1 MDGSVVEGISTSL
14 QTCPPDPQAFMP
26 LGDLPN
32 SPSFS
37 HLHVNDLGLT
47 PPPGSPLQQPTDV
60 LQKFPQGENHGSSDG
75 NPMRSK
81 DGLVIQDGLDQSKG
95 IVHDGLGQKQ
105 GHSFATG
112 DTDGSG
118 HVNEKS
124 STASDIPFSIA
135 EASAIATQ
143 DISSEADHN
152 AIDVNTEFYDNLF
165 DSDSVLREL
174 DAVFASRKR
183 SGEDAFPGEFDF
195 WAQPVKKQSVSPTT
209 NEQCTTPDETPS
221 LSSTDSIAR
230 LEQGDSYPHTP
241 AGTETAKSPG
251 PFFESLDTLF
261 EDPNFD
267 IPLENPDNFPFNLES
282 PSFFDQPAEEV
293 QPATQSTS
301 HPNTDDNIP
310 KPAENVDVEPGPAQ
324 ACLSDITKE
333 RFSLD
338 PQDIIA
344 NTSREVLQRVYK
356 EPEYSSPYPAYGGPL
371 GYFPSAP
378 NAHVR
383 CIEVADDRANYR
395 LSSLKDKVQ
404 HLTWERNKYRN
415 AWYEWT
421 TLDQKTGK
429 TKEQLLREENATLK
443 RVSSQHQNRAE
454 QYKKEIVEWKNKM
467 RELGITHNN
476 LLYEINVRRQMPA
489 VTPIPAGY
497 KPPTT
502 RGPPPVTP
510 SASGLLS
517 LVPHAASTPDAS
529 AARGHHQ
536 QAQPSCAT
544 TTLASRPAPRESRPP
559 PVTID
564 LTEDTTEQ
572 SPAPPPELSPEQQRR
587 RIEMLQSMR
596 NKKYGW
602 LNETDPA
609 GHSGLQRLNGGTP
622 PASITHRDHPPHAE
636 PAGPGNGGDTTDDE
650 LARAMEEELAQA

>member
-1 MDGSVVEGISTSL
+1 
-14 QTCPPDPQAFMP
+14 
-26 LGDLPN
+26 
-32 SPSFS
+32 
-37 HLHVNDLGLT
+37 
-47 PPPGSPLQQPTDV
+47 
-60 LQKFPQGENHGSSDG
+60 
-75 NPMRSK
+75 MRST
-81 DGLVIQDGLDQSKG
+81 DGLVMQDDLDQSKG
-95 IVHDGLGQKQ
+95 IVHDGPGQKQ
-105 GHSFATG
+105 GDSLSAG

-118 HVNEKS
+118 HASEKS
-124 STASDIPFSIA
+124 STASDIPFSTA
-135 EASAIATQ
+135 EKSAIATQ
-143 DISSEADHN
+143 DIPSEADPN
-152 AIDVNTEFYDNLF
+152 AIDVNKEFYDHLF

-183 SGEDAFPGEFDF
+183 SGEDAFLGEFDI
-195 WAQPVKKQSVSPTT
+195 WAQPVKKRSVDPTT

-221 LSSTDSIAR
+221 LSSADSIAR

-261 EDPNFD
+261 EDPNFE
-267 IPLENPDNFPFNLES
+267 IPLDNPDNFPFDLES
-282 PSFFDQPAEEV
+282 PSLFDQPVAEE
-293 QPATQSTS
+293 QPAVHSTN
-301 HPNTDDNIP
+301 HPNTDLNIDDTIP
-310 KPAENVDVEPGPAQ
+310 EPVEKVDVAPGPAQ
-324 ACLSDITKE
+324 ACLSDLTKE

-344 NTSREVLQRVYK
+344 STTREVLQRIYQ
-356 EPEYSSPYPAYGGPL
+356 EPQYTSPYPAYGGPL

-378 NAHVR
+378 NVHVR
-383 CIEVADDRANYR
+383 CIEVGDDRTNYR
-395 LSSLKDKVQ
+395 LSSLKDKIQ

-421 TLDQKTGK
+421 TLDQRTGK
-429 TKEQLLREENATLK
+429 TKEQLLREENATLR
-443 RVSSQHQNRAE
+443 RVSSQHQNRAD
-454 QYKKEIVEWKNKM
+454 QYKKEIVEWKNQM
-467 RELGITHNN
+467 RQLGITHNN
-476 LLYEINVRRQMPA
+476 LLYEIHVQRQMPA

-510 SASGLLS
+510 SVPRPLG
-517 LVPHAASTPDAS
+517 LVPHAASTPDAT

-536 QAQPSCAT
+536 QTQPSCAT
-544 TTLASRPAPRESRPP
+544 ATLASRPVPRESRPP

-572 SPAPPPELSPEQQRR
+572 SPAAPPEPSPEQQRR
-587 RIEMLQSMR
+587 RIEMLQSLR

-609 GHSGLQRLNGGTP
+609 GYSGAQRPDGATP
-622 PASITHRDHPPHAE
+622 VSITHRDHPPNAE
-636 PAGPGNGGDTTDDE
+636 AAGLANSGDTTDDE